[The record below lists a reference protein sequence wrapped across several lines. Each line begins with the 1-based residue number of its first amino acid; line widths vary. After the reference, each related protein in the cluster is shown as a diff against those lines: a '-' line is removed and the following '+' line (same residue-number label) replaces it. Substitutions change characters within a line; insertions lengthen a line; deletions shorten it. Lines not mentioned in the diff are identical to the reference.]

1 MNYLLPERLDAL
13 ARAYALGTLS
23 PRAERRFAQA
33 VANSAAAAQAVARWR
48 EVLGTLE
55 LGAPPTLAP
64 SDEVWSD
71 LQKRLFER
79 PQATPA
85 AAGAAAG
92 PGAAGRR
99 PVPRGGR
106 AAAGAGWL
114 GWPALAGLLAGAL
127 LFGGYVQW
135 RPQSLDMERMGSH
148 APASYVGVLSD
159 EKGKPLL
166 STIARRHG
174 RVLTVRLL
182 RPVALG
188 EGEVLTV
195 WAWNDVDTTP
205 RRVGSWAQSS
215 GTAEIALPGE
225 AEVLLAKMTH
235 LGLGRE
241 PASAE
246 SASPSGPLLAQG
258 PCAKVW

>member
-33 VANSAAAAQAVARWR
+33 IANSATAAQAVARWR

-55 LGAPPTLAP
+55 LGAPPTLEP
-64 SDEVWSD
+64 SDAVWSNV
-71 LQKRLFER
+71 QKRLFER
-79 PQATPA
+79 PQAAPA
-85 AAGAAAG
+85 AAGAA
-92 PGAAGRR
+92 GAAGRR
-99 PVPRGGR
+99 PAGGGGR
-106 AAAGAGWL
+106 AAAGWF
-114 GWPALAGLLAGAL
+114 GWPALAGLVAGAL

-135 RPQSLDMERMGSH
+135 RPQALDMERLGSH

-159 EKGKPLL
+159 DKGKPLL

-182 RPVALG
+182 RPVPLG

-195 WAWNDVDTTP
+195 WAWNDADPTP
-205 RRVGSWAQSS
+205 HRVGSWAQSS
-215 GTAEIALPGE
+215 GTSDIALPGE

-235 LGLGRE
+235 LGLSRE
-241 PASAE
+241 SAAAVPASPA
-246 SASPSGPLLAQG
+246 APLLAQG

>member
-23 PRAERRFAQA
+23 PRAERRFAQT

-48 EVLGTLE
+48 EMLGTLE

-64 SDEVWSD
+64 SDAVWSNV
-71 LQKRLFER
+71 QKRLFAR
-79 PQATPA
+79 PQAAAAPA
-85 AAGAAAG
+85 APAAPRGRPAGG
-92 PGAAGRR
+92 
-99 PVPRGGR
+99 GGR
-106 AAAGAGWL
+106 ALAGWL
-114 GWPALAGLLAGAL
+114 GWPALGGVLAGAL
-127 LFGGYVQW
+127 LFGGFVQW
-135 RPQSLDMERMGSH
+135 RPQTLDMERAGAH

-159 EKGKPLL
+159 DKGHALL

-182 RPVALG
+182 QPVPLG
-188 EGEVLTV
+188 QGEVLTV
-195 WAWNDVDTTP
+195 WAWNDADPTP

-215 GTAEIALPGE
+215 GTSEVALAGE

-235 LGLGRE
+235 LGLSRDTAATV
-241 PASAE
+241 PAAP
-246 SASPSGPLLAQG
+246 AVPFLAQG

>member
-23 PRAERRFAQA
+23 PRAERRFAQTI
-33 VANSAAAAQAVARWR
+33 ANSAAAAQAVARWR

-64 SDEVWSD
+64 SDAVWSNV
-71 LQKRLFER
+71 QKRLFDR
-79 PQATPA
+79 PQAV
-85 AAGAAAG
+85 AG
-92 PGAAGRR
+92 PVATGAAGRR
-99 PVPRGGR
+99 PAGGGR
-106 AAAGAGWL
+106 AATGWL
-114 GWPALAGLLAGAL
+114 GWPALAGLVGGAL

-159 EKGKPLL
+159 DKGKPLL

-182 RPVALG
+182 RPVPLG
-188 EGEVLTV
+188 EGELLTV
-195 WAWNDVDTTP
+195 WAWNDADPTP

-215 GTAEIALPGE
+215 GTSEIALPGE
-225 AEVLLAKMTH
+225 AEALLAKMTH
-235 LGLGRE
+235 LGLSR
-241 PASAE
+241 E
-246 SASPSGPLLAQG
+246 SASAVPASPAVPLLAQG